1 VSEHVGEDEE
11 PDHPAHQRELHRD
24 RDRQSDPGRSGDASG
39 PGCAS
44 AGEQLARE
52 RARERTEE
60 EARHTEE
67 DTEHG
72 AERCADES
80 LTACADTPG
89 AVHARDQIDGGGND
103 GVATSFATD
112 VEPLLVPACQ
122 MCHAPGQMA
131 GDTQLLFTGTAD
143 TDYTTVLMFVD
154 TSAPAGSRLLSKM
167 AGNGHQGGTVYAA
180 GSPEYQTVLHWIE
193 QGAPQ

>member
-1 VSEHVGEDEE
+1 MS
-11 PDHPAHQRELHRD
+11 
-24 RDRQSDPGRSGDASG
+24 S
-39 PGCAS
+39 
-44 AGEQLARE
+44 
-52 RARERTEE
+52 
-60 EARHTEE
+60 
-67 DTEHG
+67 
-72 AERCADES
+72 ES
-80 LTACADTPG
+80 LVIRGLVAAALAGGLALGACADFSRGEPSPKVDRMDAG
-89 AVHARDQIDGGGND
+89 GGSDGGGTD
-103 GVATSFATD
+103 GGGVATSFATD
-112 VEPLLVPACQ
+112 VEPLFVPTCQ

-143 TDYTTVLMFVD
+143 TDYATVLMFVD